1 MLVQLSINNFALI
14 DNLNL
19 EFNNRLNVLTGETGA
34 GKSIIID
41 AVSLLLGAR
50 AYNDVIRSTKDKAL
64 VEGVFLI
71 PPNHPVEGI
80 LNQYGL
86 DLAEDESNLIL
97 TREVTLNGKNTC
109 RINNRMV
116 TLAVFKEIGKQLINI
131 YGQHDFQSLSEIES
145 HIFLLDSLGN
155 EEYQNLV
162 NSVEESFLSFQSLQK
177 QLDILLTKKSDK
189 AQRLDFLNYQVDEIG
204 SLKLSETEEEEINA
218 ELTILNNWEKIYSVV
233 NEGYELLY
241 GNNSAYDKVSKANS
255 RIDEIVILDNKFSD
269 IIHNLQTAAFYI
281 EDAARAMRNYG
292 DNFTYDNER
301 KEYLRERK
309 YAIDKLK
316 RKYGGTIIDILEFK
330 RNAENEIAQLVNSEL
345 LLEEVQNK
353 VNEKKELFFSEAK
366 KISIE
371 RQKIASQLE
380 LEMKK
385 QLEELSMPNT
395 IFKVEIK
402 ETLHNLRGNNK
413 VEFLISPNPG
423 EPLRPLSR
431 IASGGEMSRI
441 MLAFKVI
448 LAKSEKLTTLIFD
461 EIDTGIGG
469 EVVIKVAEKLFE
481 VSKHYQVLCVTHS
494 PHIASFAQQHFKI
507 FKIIQNNKTFTQVE
521 ILEEKNRITELARML
536 GGSEK
541 ITISHASEMIKKAK
555 QKF

>member
-1 MLVQLSINNFALI
+1 MTGVQTCALPI
-14 DNLNL
+14 
-19 EFNNRLNVLTGETGA
+19 
-34 GKSIIID
+34 
-41 AVSLLLGAR
+41 
-50 AYNDVIRSTKDKAL
+50 
-64 VEGVFLI
+64 
-71 PPNHPVEGI
+71 
-80 LNQYGL
+80 YGL

-402 ETLHNLRGNNK
+402 ETSHNLRGNNK

-469 EVVIKVAEKLFE
+469 EVEIGR
-481 VSKHYQVLCVTHS
+481 
-494 PHIASFAQQHFKI
+494 ASCRE
-507 FKIIQNNKTFTQVE
+507 TV
-521 ILEEKNRITELARML
+521 
-536 GGSEK
+536 
-541 ITISHASEMIKKAK
+541 
-555 QKF
+555 

>member
-330 RNAENEIAQLVNSEL
+330 RNAENEIAQLVTSEF

>member
-292 DNFTYDNER
+292 DNFIYDNER

>member
-14 DNLNL
+14 DSLNL
-19 EFNNRLNVLTGETGA
+19 EFDKKLNVLTGETGA

-71 PPNHPVEGI
+71 PPNHPVEQI

-86 DLAEDESNLIL
+86 ELAEDEPIVIL

-109 RINNRMV
+109 RVNNRMV

-131 YGQHDFQSLSEIES
+131 YGQHDFQSLSEVES
-145 HIFLLDSLGN
+145 HILLLDSLGN
-155 EEYQNLV
+155 DKFQSLLKI
-162 NSVEESFLSFQSLQK
+162 VEESYLSLQNFQK

-189 AQRLDFLNYQVDEIG
+189 TQRLDFLHFQVDEIG
-204 SLKLSETEEEEINA
+204 CLELSETEEEEINA
-218 ELTILNNWEKIYSVV
+218 ELTILNNWEKICSVV
-233 NEGYELLY
+233 NEGHELLY
-241 GNNSAYDKVSKANS
+241 GNNSAYDKVSKANH
-255 RIDEIVILDNKFSD
+255 RLEEILMLDNKFAD
-269 IIHNLQTAAFYI
+269 IIHNLQTAVFCI
-281 EDAARAMRNYG
+281 EDAARALKNYG
-292 DNFTYDNER
+292 DNYTYDNDR
-301 KEYLRERK
+301 KEYLQERK

-330 RNAENEIAQLVNSEL
+330 RNAENEIEQLVNSEL
-345 LLEEVQNK
+345 LVEDLQNK
-353 VNEKKELFFSEAK
+353 VNEKKELFLSEAK
-366 KISIE
+366 KISVE

-402 ETLHNLRGNNK
+402 DTLDNIRGNNK

-494 PHIASFAQQHFKI
+494 PHIASFAQHHFKI
-507 FKIIQNNKTFTQVE
+507 FKTIQNNKTFTQVE
-521 ILEEKNRITELARML
+521 VLEEKNRVTELARML
-536 GGSEK
+536 GGTEK